1 MLQMNDHYALAL
13 RSYYLALLQM
23 DPFFYNTIQQPAV
36 AEFKDRGSKFLAYS
50 FPVLTIDACKKQL
63 AQLKKEH
70 PKAVHHCLAYRIGVD
85 GSTFRVTDDGEPSG
99 SAGRSILG
107 QIDSKQLTNVMVVVV
122 RYFGGT
128 LLGVPGLINA
138 YKTATS
144 LALQL
149 SPIVQKAVEVPYELN
164 FDYHQMNE
172 VMMIVKQYNCSVVEQ
187 AVQLFVALKIGIPKH
202 RLEEVINKIADLQG
216 VTYKTAVQL

>member
-1 MLQMNDHYALAL
+1 MN
-13 RSYYLALLQM
+13 S
-23 DPFFYNTIQQPAV
+23 FFYNTIEQPAV

-50 FPVLTIDACKKQL
+50 FPVLSIDECKKQL
-63 AQLKKEH
+63 AHLKKEH

-85 GSTFRVTDDGEPSG
+85 GSTFRVSDDGEPSG
-99 SAGRSILG
+99 SAGRPILG
-107 QIDSKQLTNVMVVVV
+107 QIDSKQLTNIMVVVV

-144 LALQL
+144 LTLQL
-149 SPIVQKAVEVPYELN
+149 SPIIQKAVEVPYALN
-164 FDYHQMNE
+164 FDYQQMNE

-187 AVQLFVALKIGIPKH
+187 VAQLFVELKIGIPKH
-202 RLEEVINKIADLQG
+202 RLEEVLNKIQDLQG
-216 VTYKTAVQL
+216 VTYKTALVE